1 MKVVETVFETLYTP
15 YGLRTL
21 EIADEEFHSNYQ
33 GEMEE
38 RDMAYH
44 QGTVWTFP
52 LGAYYLAYLK
62 VNGYSKEAKA
72 DRQRPAG
79 SDRECDAGRLYR
91 TASGN
96 LRRRESDKIQGLFCT
111 GLECR

>member
-1 MKVVETVFETLYTP
+1 MPFTMLDETKERQVVETVFETLYTP

-44 QGTVWTFP
+44 QGTVWT
-52 LGAYYLAYLK
+52 LSLIHISY
-62 VNGYSKEAKA
+62 
-72 DRQRPAG
+72 
-79 SDRECDAGRLYR
+79 
-91 TASGN
+91 
-96 LRRRESDKIQGLFCT
+96 
-111 GLECR
+111 